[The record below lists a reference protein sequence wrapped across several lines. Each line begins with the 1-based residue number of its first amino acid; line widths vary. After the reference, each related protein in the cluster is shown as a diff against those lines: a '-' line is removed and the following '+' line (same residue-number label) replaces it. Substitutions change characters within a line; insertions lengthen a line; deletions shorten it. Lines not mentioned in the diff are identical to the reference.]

1 MASQKQAYEMT
12 RADGDGAAPPTSP
25 SSATP
30 NYSLKRAKS
39 TSLADVEV
47 MKKAMAAAAGSPW
60 VIDPTRDEWTQWWD
74 LFMMAMLTVILFL
87 TPYEVAFLEG
97 GTIDGLFVVNRG
109 FDVLF
114 IIDLLINFFLA
125 YQNGPDQGS
134 TWVRSLPQI
143 RSRYVRGW
151 FCVDLFSVL
160 PFWLVGILLQQ
171 QDDSDGGTDATT
183 NGTLEE
189 VGEVAN
195 ILRAVRAVRLLRLI
209 KLSKVLGMSRILKR
223 YETQMDVTYASLAL
237 VKILFWVVAWSH
249 LQACLWGLIPLFEP
263 DDAETWLGD
272 FCTGSLGQ
280 EIEDTSPWLKYTAA
294 LYFSVMTL
302 TSIGYGAM
310 LPPDSNAT
318 EKFWCVVLMLI
329 SSMMWVYTMGQMC
342 AVATA
347 LDPDTATFHNRMD
360 ALNAFMRERG
370 LDKSLRVKLRQFF
383 HSSRTMAKLSGDADE
398 LLERMSPMLRGE
410 TALATAK
417 VWLEKVWY
425 LPQPSQHRPPPGGYA
440 DADAEAEAEADLL
453 DEESFVAEL
462 AMVLRPLAF
471 TRAERVP
478 SGALYILQKGLVC
491 RGWAFMGPGRV
502 WGEDMIVAY
511 PQLVQHTP
519 PTTAMT
525 YIEVL
530 CLERDDLMRI
540 AARYPA
546 ALKRIKSAA
555 RRMAMATIIKNAA
568 IRRMVADAGG
578 DETADITTLKGGRK
592 TQPHAVHAGHAGH
605 AHNEE
610 AIRGAVRAELQAMLP
625 ELARAMLEAQE
636 AAKRGGGSK
645 AKASGGGGGGKSG
658 QKSTPPK
665 EAKQG
670 WSPFKDLWA

>member
-1 MASQKQAYEMT
+1 MWQ
-12 RADGDGAAPPTSP
+12 
-25 SSATP
+25 
-30 NYSLKRAKS
+30 
-39 TSLADVEV
+39 
-47 MKKAMAAAAGSPW
+47 
-60 VIDPTRDEWTQWWD
+60 
-74 LFMMAMLTVILFL
+74 
-87 TPYEVAFLEG
+87 
-97 GTIDGLFVVNRG
+97 
-109 FDVLF
+109 
-114 IIDLLINFFLA
+114 
-125 YQNGPDQGS
+125 
-134 TWVRSLPQI
+134 
-143 RSRYVRGW
+143 
-151 FCVDLFSVL
+151 
-160 PFWLVGILLQQ
+160 
-171 QDDSDGGTDATT
+171 
-183 NGTLEE
+183 
-189 VGEVAN
+189 
-195 ILRAVRAVRLLRLI
+195 
-209 KLSKVLGMSRILKR
+209 VLGMSRILKR

-263 DDAETWLGD
+263 DDADTWLGE
-272 FCTGSLGQ
+272 FCEGSLGLPID
-280 EIEDTSPWLKYTAA
+280 EVSPWLKYTAS

-370 LDKSLRVKLRQFF
+370 LDKGLRVKLRQFF
-383 HSSRTMAKLSGDADE
+383 HNSRTMSKLSGDADE

-425 LPQPSQHRPPPGGYA
+425 LPQPSKRAPPPGGYA
-440 DADAEAEAEADLL
+440 SAEEEAEAEAEQL

-471 TRAERVP
+471 TKAERVP

-511 PQLVQHTP
+511 PQLVQHLP

-546 ALKRIKSAA
+546 VLKRIKSAA

-568 IRRMVADAGG
+568 LRQMVADAGG
-578 DETADITTLKGGRK
+578 DENVDIESLKGGRK
-592 TQPHAVHAGHAGH
+592 GQPHTLHAGH
-605 AHNEE
+605 AHEE
-610 AIRGAVRAELQAMLP
+610 AIRGAVRSELQALLP
-625 ELARAMLEAQE
+625 ELARQMLEAQE
-636 AAKRGGGSK
+636 AAKRGGGNKGK
-645 AKASGGGGGGKSG
+645 AASGGKSG

-665 EAKQG
+665 EERKQG